1 MARRQQPPPY
11 DIVHR
16 TEREV
21 REDEL
26 RRRRRR
32 YLALWV
38 PCMLLVLFGFL
49 VPAPVPWRIAAL
61 AVAAPMLPLAAFL
74 GTGRG

>member
-1 MARRQQPPPY
+1 MARRRQPPPY

-21 REDEL
+21 RDDEL
-26 RRRRRR
+26 RHRRRR

-61 AVAAPMLPLAAFL
+61 AVAAPMLPLAAIL
-74 GTGRG
+74 GSGRG